1 VGSGVPDATTLAAG
15 KVKLAGDL
23 GGEAASPTVPALA
36 TKENTANKSTNVQ
49 ADGANDT
56 KYPTVKAVKDYVDA
70 ATYGTALVADLAG
83 KANLASPTFTGTPLA
98 PTPNLAD
105 NSTQIATTAFVQSK
119 VNAATVN
126 DASTSAKGIVQLAGD
141 LGGSASS
148 PLVAK
153 IQGNLVSSSTPTS
166 GQVLTYDGTS
176 WGPAATSNAA
186 GTLSGTVGIAN
197 GGTGATT
204 KSLAFDALS
213 PMTTSGDII
222 YGGLSG
228 TGTRLAKGN
237 NFSFLT
243 LDDLGLPTWT
253 NAIRATSGSTWN
265 AAVGFSFIGG
275 DWAKNTGMFSDNP
288 DDGNAL
294 LKFRITGNSKLTIDP
309 DRVAV
314 LPTTASTS
322 KSTGAL
328 TVAGGMGVSGDLF
341 ATNLSASGSLTAGSV
356 TYPNTHGSAN
366 QVLSTTGSG
375 TLTWSSAP
383 SINANLNDQTGT
395 TYTLLSGDNG
405 KVITL
410 NNASAITL
418 TVPSGLDAGFNCMI
432 VQKGAGLVTIAAS
445 GVTVANR
452 IGFTKTAGTNAI
464 ATIVSIATN
473 YFITGGDMQ

>member
-1 VGSGVPDATTLAAG
+1 
-15 KVKLAGDL
+15 
-23 GGEAASPTVPALA
+23 
-36 TKENTANKSTNVQ
+36 
-49 ADGANDT
+49 
-56 KYPTVKAVKDYVDA
+56 
-70 ATYGTALVADLAG
+70 
-83 KANLASPTFTGTPLA
+83 
-98 PTPNLAD
+98 
-105 NSTQIATTAFVQSK
+105 
-119 VNAATVN
+119 
-126 DASTSAKGIVQLAGD
+126 
-141 LGGSASS
+141 
-148 PLVAK
+148 
-153 IQGNLVSSSTPTS
+153 
-166 GQVLTYDGTS
+166 
-176 WGPAATSNAA
+176 
-186 GTLSGTVGIAN
+186 
-197 GGTGATT
+197 
-204 KSLAFDALS
+204 
-213 PMTTSGDII
+213 MTTSGDII

-288 DDGNAL
+288 DDNNAL
-294 LKFRITGNSKLTIDP
+294 LKFRITGNSKFTIDS
-309 DRVAV
+309 DKVAV

-322 KSTGAL
+322 KTTGAL

-341 ATNLSASGSLTAGSV
+341 ATNMSASGSLTAGAV

-383 SINANLNDQTGT
+383 SINANLNNQIGT
-395 TYTLLSGDNG
+395 TYTLQSSDNG
-405 KVITL
+405 KVVTL
-410 NNASAITL
+410 SNASAITL

-432 VQKGAGLVTIAAS
+432 VQKGTGLVTIAAS